1 MFLTEIEQLN
11 TMLQKKRAKS
21 TTKSSFST
29 ECLENIRL
37 KTSASKKIY
46 SFRW

>member
-11 TMLQKKRAKS
+11 TMLQKKEQSQQQNQA
-21 TTKSSFST
+21 FQQ
-29 ECLENIRL
+29 NIRL

-46 SFRW
+46 SFGW

>member
-1 MFLTEIEQLN
+1 
-11 TMLQKKRAKS
+11 MLQKKEQSQQQNQAFQQK
-21 TTKSSFST
+21 
-29 ECLENIRL
+29 NIRL